1 KDTDCR
7 FLLANLAVARQMGA
21 KSSEELIGKTDFDF
35 YPRELATTFFE
46 DEQRVIRG
54 GKAETNREE
63 AGMDPQGN
71 LSHVLTTQVPLRG
84 KNGQVI
90 GLVGI
95 GHDITHLKRI
105 QAEMQSAREVAE
117 AEIGR
122 ASCRER
128 GEVRVGGV

>member
-1 KDTDCR
+1 
-7 FLLANLAVARQMGA
+7 
-21 KSSEELIGKTDFDF
+21 
-35 YPRELATTFFE
+35 
-46 DEQRVIRG
+46 
-54 GKAETNREE
+54 
-63 AGMDPQGN
+63 MDPQGN

-117 AEIGR
+117 AASLAKSQFLANMSHEIRTPLNGIMGMTDLALETELNR
-122 ASCRER
+122 GQRECL
-128 GEVRVGGV
+128 